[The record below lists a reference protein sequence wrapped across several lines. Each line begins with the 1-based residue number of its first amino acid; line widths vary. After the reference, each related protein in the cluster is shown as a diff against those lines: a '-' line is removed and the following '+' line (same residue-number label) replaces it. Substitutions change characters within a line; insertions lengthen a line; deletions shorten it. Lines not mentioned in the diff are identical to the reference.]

1 MSSPAKAARTAA
13 NIVAISALGATAG
26 SGVMV
31 VGAGR
36 DALMLGYETTL
47 PMLAWLTAAVSITFA
62 GMQIPAGWLVDRW
75 GPRRVAYL
83 GAVGTVVFYT
93 VAMLTP
99 SFELALVVRV
109 LAGVSMAFGF
119 VSGSDLVRALGMPAW
134 VQGLFGGLALGS
146 AGVAFLVLPALGT
159 TVIGWRAP
167 WLFVAIIGV
176 IALVGLLSVP
186 ATAPRPRMPIGSD
199 RPKILSARLFAMAG
213 AHTAT
218 FGLGVVL
225 SNWLAVQL
233 IRDGGLEVGWADL
246 ISAMLLIITAASR
259 PLGGYLFDRTHD
271 ARLVIVAPLLAG
283 AVTLVAL
290 SVAGGPVWAL
300 VAAIAFGVFS
310 GMPFAPSFES
320 SRRLVPHAP
329 GLAIGIVNGLANAVI
344 LGGVPLYILM
354 IEAGQG
360 ALALWIMAGLWVL
373 AALAVA
379 VTKDRH

>member
-1 MSSPAKAARTAA
+1 MSSPLGSARAAA
-13 NIVAISALGATAG
+13 NIVAICALGATAG

-36 DALMLGYETTL
+36 EALVAGYGTTL
-47 PMLAWLTAAVSITFA
+47 LMLAWLTAAVSVTFA

-83 GAVGTVVFYT
+83 GAFGSLIFYT
-93 VAMLTP
+93 TAMAAP
-99 SFELALVVRV
+99 SLELALVVRI
-109 LAGVSMAFGF
+109 LAGVTMALGF
-119 VSGSDLVRALGMPAW
+119 VSGSVLVRSLGMPAW
-134 VQGLFGGLALGS
+134 VQGLFGGVALGS
-146 AGVAFLVLPALGT
+146 GGVAFLVLPALGT
-159 TVIGWRAP
+159 TPLGWRSP
-167 WLFVAIIGV
+167 WLFVVV
-176 IALVGLLSVP
+176 IAAIAVLALLSVP
-186 ATAPRPRMPIGSD
+186 ATAPQ
-199 RPKILSARLFAMAG
+199 PKAPGGVTQPTILSARLFALAG

-233 IRDGGLEVGWADL
+233 IRDGGIEVGWADL
-246 ISAMLLIITAASR
+246 ISALLLIVTAVSR

-271 ARLVIVAPLLAG
+271 LRVVIVAPLLAG

-290 SVAGGPVWAL
+290 SLPWGVAWAL
-300 VAAIAFGVFS
+300 VIAIAFGVFS

-320 SRRLVPHAP
+320 ARRLVPHAP

-344 LGGVPLYILM
+344 LAGAPLYIVM

-360 ALALWIMAGLWVL
+360 SLALWLMAGLWAL
-373 AALAVA
+373 AAAAVV